1 MGRTRSHTRL
11 HPRSNPRGVLSVR
24 GGGFG
29 FVQTAEGE
37 FFVPESKMA
46 GAFDGDLVE
55 VAPLPVQ
62 SGRKKQPH
70 ERKADLRAGEKPA
83 ARVLRVVD
91 RAHDTLVGRYEVA
104 EPFGV
109 VVPEDANIPYD
120 IFTMRADR
128 PDIEDGSLVRVRIT
142 TFPSRNT
149 AATGVIEEVLG
160 LADDEH
166 AAVDVVIARHKL
178 ETVFSEG
185 ALSEARSAVL
195 NEDGAL
201 ASGYRDLRERF
212 TFTIDP
218 ADARDFD
225 DAVSLEPVSTC
236 GVGTGIRVVD
246 ERGLGVARWRLGVHI
261 ADVAHYVPWNS
272 SLDLDARRR
281 ATSVYLVDR
290 VIPMLP
296 DELSGDLCS
305 LKPDEV
311 RRTMTAD
318 LYLDD
323 RARLV
328 AYDLYPAL
336 IRSHARLS
344 YEEAQAL
351 LDRCHPMGR

>member
-1 MGRTRSHTRL
+1 M
-11 HPRSNPRGVLSVR
+11 
-24 GGGFG
+24 
-29 FVQTAEGE
+29 
-37 FFVPESKMA
+37 
-46 GAFDGDLVE
+46 
-55 VAPLPVQ
+55 
-62 SGRKKQPH
+62 
-70 ERKADLRAGEKPA
+70 
-83 ARVLRVVD
+83 
-91 RAHDTLVGRYEVA
+91 
-104 EPFGV
+104 
-109 VVPEDANIPYD
+109 
-120 IFTMRADR
+120 
-128 PDIEDGSLVRVRIT
+128 
-142 TFPSRNT
+142 
-149 AATGVIEEVLG
+149 
-160 LADDEH
+160 
-166 AAVDVVIARHKL
+166 
-178 ETVFSEG
+178 
-185 ALSEARSAVL
+185 
-195 NEDGAL
+195 
-201 ASGYRDLRERF
+201 
-212 TFTIDP
+212 
-218 ADARDFD
+218 
-225 DAVSLEPVSTC
+225 EPVSTC

-351 LDRCHPMGR
+351 LTVVILSGAPKARSRRISCGATALARGRRLSDRLAALSRLAKQRFASREGGRPRLRLGRGARGSR